1 MRYKSNSSDDDP
13 SGIDKMLVSE
23 LKVKLKVRGLLIVGL
38 KPDLRL
44 RLKEAINSEMQEYT
58 DLERT
63 QNLPVLNDVEDEETF
78 LEGQC

>member
-1 MRYKSNSSDDDP
+1 MRNKYNYSDDHP
-13 SGIDKMLVSE
+13 SGFDKMLVSE
-23 LKVKLKVRGLLIVGL
+23 LKVELQTRGLSIVGL